1 MSTRHPNNKLTVEI
15 EVDRIIPFLYVLID
29 NSQNILKTST
39 YHKSTY
45 SGLLLNC
52 TSFISR
58 FYKIGLINV

>member
-1 MSTRHPNNKLTVEI
+1 MSTRHPNTKLTVEI